1 VKSNSCGCEAHP
13 DRALLERFMSG
24 QVTADEGRSIL
35 KHLMTDCEVCR
46 EITGPLAPFGRTARM
61 QESNGE
67 AESVEARDATA
78 STLLA
83 RLRER
88 QRAIEKE
95 REEAQALFAELQSQE
110 QPHRLLLVRNSARFH
125 TWGLAELLIEESY
138 VRRHDDSHRTMALAD
153 LAVEIVE
160 RMDESV
166 YGSASLHD
174 LRARAWAMKGNALR
188 ILSDLRGAGRCLNR
202 ALKLLEQ
209 GTGDPLEEAKVCE
222 FFAALR
228 SNQRRVDRAVRL
240 QHRAMRLYRRAGHA
254 ERLGRAM
261 VDLASYN
268 ALAGDRDYAI
278 ELVQK
283 ALEMVDAERD
293 PRTVLAARHNLAVFL
308 QESGRLREAMTVL
321 AQARSLYDTLAD
333 RNHLLRLRWLEGC
346 LARDIGETKLAE
358 EAFLDVY
365 QGFVDVTPLAA
376 AQVCLELAALYL
388 DAGREDEV
396 AAIVIAIEKVFRA
409 HEIDEHAVAAWLLLR
424 EAVERRRLH
433 TAVLKDVAARLRTV
447 SDKPKR

>member
-1 VKSNSCGCEAHP
+1 MAG
-13 DRALLERFMSG
+13 D
-24 QVTADEGRSIL
+24 VTPDEGRSIL
-35 KHLMTDCEVCR
+35 THLMTDCVTCR
-46 EITGPLAPFGRTARM
+46 EITGPLAPFGRTARL
-61 QESNGE
+61 QESNSE
-67 AESVEARDATA
+67 AESGESKSAPA

-95 REEAQALFAELQSQE
+95 REEAQGLFAELQTQE
-110 QPHRLLLVRNSARFH
+110 HAHRLLLVRNSSRFH
-125 TWGLAELLIEESY
+125 TWGLAELLIDESY
-138 VRRHDDSHRTMALAD
+138 IRRHDDIHRTMELAEI
-153 LAVEIVE
+153 AVEIVE
-160 RMDESV
+160 RIDESV
-166 YGSASLHD
+166 YGSATLSD

-188 ILSDLRGAGRCLNR
+188 IRSELREAGRCLNR
-202 ALKLLEQ
+202 ALKLLEE

-228 SNQRRVDRAVRL
+228 SNQRRIDRAVRL
-240 QHRAMRLYRRAGHA
+240 QHRAMRLYRRAGHS

-321 AQARSLYDTLAD
+321 AQARSLYEKLGD
-333 RNHLLRLRWLEGC
+333 RHHLLRLRWLEGC
-346 LARDIGETKLAE
+346 LARDVGELKLAE
-358 EAFLDVY
+358 EAFLEVY

-376 AQVCLELAALYL
+376 AQVGLELATLYL
-388 DAGREDEV
+388 EAGREDEV
-396 AAIVIAIEKVFRA
+396 APIVLTIERVFRA
-409 HEIDEHAVAAWLLLR
+409 HEIDEHAVAAWLILR
-424 EAVERRRLH
+424 EAVERKRLH
-433 TAVLKDVAARLRTV
+433 AAVLKDVAARLRSV
-447 SDKPKR
+447 SDLPKR